1 MSKPIRVLV
10 VDDSAFTRKIIS
22 DMLNEDPGITVVDV
36 ARNGKIG
43 VEKAISLKP
52 DVITLDV
59 EMPVMDGLEAL
70 EIIMREIPTPVVML
84 SALTQ
89 EGASTTLQALE
100 MGAVDFVPKPSGSIV
115 LSIDEIRDILLEK
128 VKVAVK
134 ANVKPRKVRYR
145 PERLRIRAAPLTRD
159 QDILPPGRGEHPD
172 ALVVIGTSTGGPS
185 ALNKVLPDLP
195 SHIPAGILVVQH
207 MPPGFT
213 KSLATRLN
221 DACVIGVKEAEEGD
235 RIERGKALVAP
246 GGHHMVVRANGK
258 VRLSNAPPR
267 NGVRPAIDNTM
278 ESAVSIYGNR
288 LIGVVLTGMGRD
300 GMEGMAAIKASGGKT
315 IAEHESTCVIYGM
328 PKAVIEQGLAD
339 EIVPLHEVGNVIMRT
354 LEETE

>member
-1 MSKPIRVLV
+1 MSIPVRVLV

-22 DMLNEDPGITVVDV
+22 DMLNSDPDIEVVGI
-36 ARNGKIG
+36 ARDGRMG
-43 VEKAISLKP
+43 VEKALNLKP

-59 EMPVMDGLEAL
+59 EMPVMNGLEAL

-89 EGASTTLQALE
+89 EGAATTLQALE

-115 LSIDEIRDILLEK
+115 LSVDEIHDILLEK
-128 VKVAVK
+128 VKIAAK
-134 ANVKPRKVRYR
+134 ARVRPGKVRYR
-145 PERLRIRAAPLTRD
+145 AERLRMRSERLGLKREMRPRKAEEPC
-159 QDILPPGRGEHPD
+159 PV
-172 ALVVIGTSTGGPS
+172 VVIGTSTGGPS
-185 ALNKVLPDLP
+185 ALNRVLPDLP

-213 KSLATRLN
+213 GSLAARLN
-221 DACVIGVKEAEEGD
+221 DACAIEVKEAEEGD
-235 RIERGKALVAP
+235 RIERGKALLAP
-246 GGHHMVVRANGK
+246 GGHHMIVRASGK
-258 VRLSNAPPR
+258 VRLSHAPPR

-278 ESAVSIYGNR
+278 ESAVDIYGNK

-328 PKAVIEQGLAD
+328 PRAVIEKGLAD
-339 EIVPLHEVGNVIMRT
+339 VIVPLHEVGNAIMKT
-354 LEETE
+354 VDEID